1 MSLPCQELHWRMR
14 VKHWQGHMLSFQK
27 DSRMAPHKCLRHI
40 DHLVALICQELEGN
54 LLVANELYMRIH
66 IIATH
71 SQHCMQSIA

>member
-1 MSLPCQELHWRMR
+1 
-14 VKHWQGHMLSFQK
+14 
-27 DSRMAPHKCLRHI
+27 MAPHKCLRHI